1 LPEDFVSVYLERVDE
16 VRWRVPR
23 QGAMRVDGLIF
34 SDDTLIKAIEN
45 DPCVQQVANV
55 AMLPGIVGHSLA
67 MPDMH
72 WGYGFPIGGV
82 AAFDPE
88 LDGIVSPGGVGY
100 DINCGV
106 RLHALALDKDR
117 ILKNPD
123 LVADTLARAV
133 PAGVGVGKADP
144 RVGNLDDVLQHGAQ
158 ALVGSWIVTDAD
170 LDAIEERGSIPGA
183 RPGYV
188 SARARERGFGQIGS
202 LGSGNH
208 FLEIDVVAEVYDQA
222 AAERFGLV
230 KGGVTLLVHSGSRGL
245 GHQVCDEML
254 HVMLKASH
262 TAGIQLPDKQL
273 ACAPLSSPEAERYLG
288 AMAAAANFAFA
299 NRALIAHRALGALA
313 TATDLKLRDL
323 KARLIYDV
331 CHNIAKYED
340 HVVDGKTR
348 RLCVHRKGATRAF
361 GPGHPSLSPAY
372 RDLGQPV
379 IIPGDMGRYSY
390 VLCGQEGAMAETFGS
405 ACHGAGRVLSRGKAK
420 QMSTGKAVQK
430 AMAGRGITLRA
441 ASLSSVVEEM
451 SEAYKDVADVVGV
464 VEKAGIARRVAR
476 LEPLIVV
483 KG

>member
-1 LPEDFVSVYLERVDE
+1 MVYLERLDE
-16 VRWRVPR
+16 VRWRVPK
-23 QGAMRVDGLIF
+23 QGAMRVDGLIY

-45 DPCVQQVANV
+45 DPCVQQVVNV
-55 AMLPGIVGHSLA
+55 ATLPGIVGRALA

-88 LDGIVSPGGVGY
+88 LGGVVSPGGVGY

-106 RLHALALDKDR
+106 RLHALNLEKERVLRETDR
-117 ILKNPD
+117 I
-123 LVADTLARAV
+123 ADQLARAV
-133 PAGVGVGKADP
+133 PAGVGVGKPDP
-144 RVGNLDDVLQHGAQ
+144 RVGDLDDVLERGAQ
-158 ALVGSWIVTDAD
+158 ALVGTWIVSDAD
-170 LDAIEERGSIPGA
+170 LDAIEERGCIPGA
-183 RPGYV
+183 TPGKV
-188 SARARERGFGQIGS
+188 SARARERGGGQIGS

-208 FLEIDVVAEVYDQA
+208 FLEVDVVAEIYDEK

-230 KGGVTLLVHSGSRGL
+230 KGGMTLLVHSGSRGL
-245 GHQVCDEML
+245 GHQVCEEML
-254 HVMLKASH
+254 HVMVKASQK
-262 TAGIQLPDKQL
+262 AGIHLPDKQL
-273 ACAPLSSPEAERYLG
+273 ACAPLNSDEAARYLG
-288 AMAAAANFAFA
+288 VMAAAANFAFA
-299 NRALIAHRALGALA
+299 NRALIAHRAINALA
-313 TATDLKLRDL
+313 DATDQKVRDL
-323 KARLIYDV
+323 KPRLIYDV

-340 HVVDGKTR
+340 HLVDGKTR
-348 RLCVHRKGATRAF
+348 RVCVHRKGATRAF

-390 VLCGQEGAMAETFGS
+390 VLCGQQGAMEESFGS
-405 ACHGAGRVLSRGKAK
+405 ACHGAGRVMARGKAK

-430 AMAGRGITLRA
+430 AMAQKGITLRA
-441 ASLSSVVEEM
+441 ASLSAVVEEM

-476 LEPLIVV
+476 LEPVIVV